1 MQSNPSLPCP
11 WFRVRVHHL
20 GCKQWS
26 QSYLSH
32 TQDLHSL
39 VAVRDYIED
48 QEEGNPEE
56 IKRKAILKQI
66 IVINLNV

>member
-11 WFRVRVHHL
+11 WFRVRVSDVSS
-20 GCKQWS
+20 GP

-32 TQDLHSL
+32 TQDLHCL
-39 VAVRDYIED
+39 VAVRDYRED

-56 IKRKAILKQI
+56 IKRKAILEQI